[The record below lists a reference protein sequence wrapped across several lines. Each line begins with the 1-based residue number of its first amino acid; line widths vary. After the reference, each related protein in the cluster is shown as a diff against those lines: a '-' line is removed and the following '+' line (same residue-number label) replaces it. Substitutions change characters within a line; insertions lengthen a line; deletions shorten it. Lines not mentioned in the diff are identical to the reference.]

1 MTECFLC
8 LTGQGPTTVLR
19 EQRALRAELLV
30 EVGMAGAF
38 LFRQCRAG
46 RRNPVSAK
54 GVSRVIG
61 LRFKALSLG
70 GSRALADR

>member
-19 EQRALRAELLV
+19 EQRALRAEL
-30 EVGMAGAF
+30 EVGVADAF